1 MPQVWFALL
10 KTTTM
15 IIRLRERTVEN
26 QIDRE
31 SPSPVPTELVLSDD
45 EDDDE
50 RHLTEEKSE
59 SPKGTLKV
67 RDRVS
72 AGYYYDNERLI

>member
-1 MPQVWFALL
+1 VD
-10 KTTTM
+10 
-15 IIRLRERTVEN
+15 N

-50 RHLTEEKSE
+50 HHLTEEKSE

-67 RDRVS
+67 RDQVS
-72 AGYYYDNERLI
+72 AGYCYYDNERLIRITYCHAASRADWLTLWR